1 MAGHANTQEALR
13 IVQELFQWVLQ
24 KRNPDTD
31 EWESLGRPIKGRTAA
46 LEVLNKRKALDKS
59 GEYRA
64 LPKNEADKYRE
75 GLNAGKKGNGSRSR
89 RPLLAL
95 PENL

>member
-1 MAGHANTQEALR
+1 MAGNANTQEALR
-13 IVQELFQWVLQ
+13 IVQEVLPWVLQ
-24 KRNPDTD
+24 KKNQSTG
-31 EWESLGRPIKGRTAA
+31 EWETLGKTIRGRSSA
-46 LEVLNKRKALDKS
+46 LDLLNKKKTDDKK

-64 LPKNEADKYRE
+64 LPKNEADKYLE
-75 GLNAGKKGNGSRSR
+75 GLKTGRRQNNRSR

>member
-1 MAGHANTQEALR
+1 MAGNDNTQEALR
-13 IVQELFQWVLQ
+13 IVQEHFPWVLQ
-24 KRNPDTD
+24 KKNTSG
-31 EWESLGRPIKGRTAA
+31 EWETFGKPIKGRTAA
-46 LEVLNKRKALDKS
+46 YDALNTKKKQDKS
-59 GEYRA
+59 HEYRA

-75 GLNAGKKGNGSRSR
+75 GLNAAKQSPPRR